1 MSVASLLVAL
11 SLMAPPGAVP
21 LDQSAERVVGA
32 RTESDQ
38 TVQVPKG
45 TRVEVDDCAGELIV
59 RTWDRD
65 AVRVQASH
73 TSRTR
78 VRANLV
84 GTQLR
89 VDVDADRGPGS
100 ADLELSVPAWV
111 NLRIDGNNCFVE
123 VAGVSGAVSVKTVEG
138 DIVLTGLSGAVDAES
153 VEGKITLEGGRGR
166 VQLSTV
172 EGDIGISKAG
182 GEIVADSVDGNIA
195 LTETQASAV
204 EISTVDGDVLYSGA
218 LLATGRY
225 LFTTHDGDITM
236 AIPENTSATFSVR
249 TFGDNRVDSTLPL
262 KQGSSG
268 RRGQRAT
275 YTLGGGAAQV
285 DIEAFDGSVRIRRPG
300 EGPKN

>member
-1 MSVASLLVAL
+1 MTVGSMLVAL
-11 SLMAPPGAVP
+11 SLMASPGAVP

-32 RTESDQ
+32 RTQSDQ

-45 TRVEVDDCAGELIV
+45 TRVEVDDCSGDTIV

-65 AVRVQASH
+65 AVRVQARH

-84 GTQLR
+84 GNQLR
-89 VDVDADRGPGS
+89 IDIDADRGPGS
-100 ADLELSVPAWV
+100 ADLELSVPAWI

-138 DIVLTGLSGAVDAES
+138 DIVLTGLSGTVDAES

-172 EGDIGISKAG
+172 EGDIAISKAG
-182 GEIVADSVDGNIA
+182 GEIVAESVDGEIT

-225 LFTTHDGDITM
+225 LFTTHDGDVTM

-249 TFGDNRVDSTLPL
+249 TFGDSRVESTLPL
-262 KQGSSG
+262 KQGTAG

-300 EGPKN
+300 ETQKD